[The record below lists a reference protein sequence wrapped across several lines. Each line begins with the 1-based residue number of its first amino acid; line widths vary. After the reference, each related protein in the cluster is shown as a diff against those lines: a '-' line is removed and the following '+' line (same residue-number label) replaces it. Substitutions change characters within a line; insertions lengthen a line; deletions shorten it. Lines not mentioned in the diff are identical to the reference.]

1 MIKISFIGLGTMGKG
16 MALNL
21 GKADCEYLVCDIN
34 EGAFQP
40 FKDKGIACTTDAKKT
55 TDSDIIFLCLPDEKV
70 VEKILF
76 GAGGILTAPK
86 KGQIIVDCSTIN
98 YLAAIS
104 IAKRTEEKGA
114 EFIDAPVSGM
124 QKKAEDGTLTIM
136 CGGKK
141 EVFDKVK
148 PYLDYMGTNVQYMG
162 KTGNG
167 QLTKMINNC
176 IYDINCAAIAEMLAV
191 AVKLGLDPEQIGSVV
206 NSGTARSYSS
216 EYFIPR
222 ILNGDFAYGFSMK
235 AAYKDLLSAVEVCMA
250 EAIPTPVLDATTN
263 VYKTTMLKGFGH
275 LYKGAMILPYEEL
288 LDVKFRKKDT
298 DGK

>member
-21 GKADCEYLVCDIN
+21 SKADCKYLVSDIN
-34 EGAFQP
+34 ESALQTFR
-40 FKDKGIACTTDAKKT
+40 DKGIECTADAKET
-55 TDSDIIFLCLPDEKV
+55 MDSDIIFLCLPDEKV
-70 VEKILF
+70 VEKVLF
-76 GAGGILTAPK
+76 GFNGILTAPK

-98 YLAAIS
+98 YLSAID
-104 IAKRTEEKGA
+104 IAKRTEAKGV
-114 EFIDAPVSGM
+114 EYIDAPVSGM
-124 QKKAEDGTLTIM
+124 QKKAEDGTLAIM

-141 EVFDKVK
+141 EVFDMVK
-148 PYLDYMGTNVQYMG
+148 QYLDYMGTNVQYMG
-162 KTGNG
+162 KSGNG

-222 ILNGDFAYGFSMK
+222 ILNGDFAYGFSMN
-235 AAYKDLLSAVEVCMA
+235 AAYKDLLSAAEVCMA
-250 EAIPTPVLDATTN
+250 EAIPTPVLDATTT
-263 VYKTTMLKGFGH
+263 VYKTTMLKGHGH
-275 LYKGAMILPYEEL
+275 LYKGAMILPYEDL
-288 LDVKFRKKDT
+288 LNVKFRKKNT
-298 DGK
+298 DDK